1 MADPDQPQRRQHR
14 TAPGRLKALL
24 RPTPLVCPPSQVGLA
39 GPLDVLHGPSALVC
53 PAPRSRE
60 PRGQI
65 GPQPVRG
72 LWAQRTPAF
81 PQPPR
86 DVTAV
91 PPTQAG
97 ARHPAGL
104 TALGARQAGPPRAE
118 QMGAPPASPRLG
130 APAPRRV
137 ATSGPWRPPRPTA
150 EPERRRPRPGLAGPR
165 GAGPSVRP
173 SHATA
178 PAPVER
184 REGGAVGADAK
195 RQDSERPSSGRAT
208 GRSATQHTTAEGPC
222 DGLGGPGDGACPA
235 AASPCRPPR
244 DRGAMRGRG
253 PGVHLLAPACH

>member
-137 ATSGPWRPPRPTA
+137 ATSGPWRPPPHRRAGAAAPRCPPLWLWAGAPSAAAPSPRTRWAQGGGPKRPPLA
-150 EPERRRPRPGLAGPR
+150 RHRAGSGGAAGGRGGRRRRKAPGQRATFQW
-165 GAGPSVRP
+165 PSNRTKRHP
-173 SHATA
+173 THHG
-178 PAPVER
+178 
-184 REGGAVGADAK
+184 GGA
-195 RQDSERPSSGRAT
+195 
-208 GRSATQHTTAEGPC
+208 
-222 DGLGGPGDGACPA
+222 L
-235 AASPCRPPR
+235 
-244 DRGAMRGRG
+244 
-253 PGVHLLAPACH
+253 